1 MQHTTYE
8 ITLAARNLEG
18 TGPKDIIILKT
29 EDGGKNIIYNNNCN
43 NNTNNN
49 K

>member
-18 TGPKDIIILKT
+18 TGPKDIVILKT
-29 EDGGKNIIYNNNCN
+29 EDGGA
-43 NNTNNN
+43 
-49 K
+49 